1 MGLTEEETNQLAT
14 YKESEKFTELEKAA
28 IEYAEYLTRT
38 TANVPDELFE
48 RLRSHLD
55 ERQLVELT
63 VTIAWENF
71 IGRFNRGFDVQ
82 PQGYT
87 EKSHVTPKI

>member
-1 MGLTEEETNQLAT
+1 MRELDT
-14 YKESEKFTELEKAA
+14 YEASDKFTELEKAA

-38 TANVPDELFE
+38 PADVPDELFE

-63 VTIAWENF
+63 ATIAWENF
-71 IGRFNRGFDVQ
+71 VGRFNRGFNVQ
-82 PQGYT
+82 PQGYADT
-87 EKSHVTPKI
+87 L

>member
-1 MGLTEEETNQLAT
+1 MGLTEEETNELAT
-14 YKESEKFTELEKAA
+14 YKDSEKFTELEKAA

-38 TANVPDELFE
+38 PANVPDELFE

-63 VTIAWENF
+63 ATIAWENF

-82 PQGYT
+82 PQGYA
-87 EKSHVTPKI
+87 ER

>member
-38 TANVPDELFE
+38 PANVPDELFE

-63 VTIAWENF
+63 ATIAWENF

-82 PQGYT
+82 PQGYA
-87 EKSHVTPKI
+87 ER